1 MHTPTADNEY
11 GNGSQ
16 VDQSVARKAQQKPEG
31 KMEETETAAAAE
43 ALGVLAETRSDRW
56 CLVERSGFGVR
67 CRYAAI
73 IFSFAI
79 GIASRK
85 VCIGVLPKHQRP

>member
-1 MHTPTADNEY
+1 VMLTEGRPRLCRDRRAGFRCRAGVCTAL
-11 GNGSQ
+11 
-16 VDQSVARKAQQKPEG
+16 P
-31 KMEETETAAAAE
+31 
-43 ALGVLAETRSDRW
+43 VLTGTRSDSW

-67 CRYAAI
+67 CRQAAI